1 MDKVKVAII
10 GAGAMANGAHAPS
23 LSSLDDVALVGICD
37 LIVQRAQDTAAKFG
51 IPAFFTDFREM
62 IEKTNPDA
70 VWIVLWP
77 HLAIVIAN
85 EVMEMGKHVFTEK
98 PPGVYTEQTRQMA
111 NTAKRHNVLTCV
123 GFQRRYTPITVQC
136 RERVLARGPMY
147 QALSTFMKWYDGGPY
162 YGGGTD
168 VLYSD
173 VIHAVDT
180 LRWMTGG
187 NVQNVYSDIQA
198 HGTEYS
204 TAHNALVR
212 FDNGATGLLQSNWR
226 VGARQL
232 RMEMHGDGISCLVTP
247 EEGAVIYE
255 RGKQPETLVAA
266 DFTGGT
272 EMFRIGFL
280 QEARHFITCIK
291 EGRQPD
297 TNFSDA
303 LKTMKLCD
311 EISKN
316 SPPWTEE

>member
-1 MDKVKVAII
+1 MDKVKVAIV
-10 GAGAMANGAHAPS
+10 GAGAMANAAHGPA
-23 LSSLDDVALVGICD
+23 LSSLEDVSLVGICD
-37 LIVQRAQDTAAKFG
+37 IIVERARDTAAKFG
-51 IPAFFTDFREM
+51 IPAYYTDFRDM

-70 VWIVLWP
+70 VWLVLWP
-77 HLAIVIAN
+77 HIMIVIAN
-85 EVMEMGKHVFTEK
+85 EVMAMGKHVFTEK

-111 NTAKRHNVLTCV
+111 NTAKKHHVLTCV
-123 GFQRRYTPITVQC
+123 GFQRRYTPITAHC

-187 NVQNVYSDIQA
+187 NVQDVYSDIKA

-212 FDNGATGLLQSNWR
+212 FDNGAAGLLQSNWR

-247 EEGAVIYE
+247 EESAVIYE
-255 RGKQPETLVAA
+255 RGKQPEHLIAT
-266 DFTGGT
+266 DFSGGT
-272 EMFRIGFL
+272 EMFHIGFL
-280 QEARHFITCIK
+280 QEAKHFITCIK

-316 SPPWTEE
+316 SPPWTKD

>member
-10 GAGAMANGAHAPS
+10 AAGAMVNAAHAPS
-23 LSSLDDVALVGICD
+23 LATLEDVELVGICD
-37 LIVQRAQDTAAKFG
+37 LILSKAEETAAKFG
-51 IPAFFTDFREM
+51 IPRVFVDYREM
-62 IEKTNPDA
+62 IEQTNPDA

-77 HLAIVIAN
+77 HLVPDIAN
-85 EVMEMGKHVFTEK
+85 TVIEMGKHVFTEK

-111 NTAKRHNVLTCV
+111 NNAKRHGVLTCV
-123 GFQRRYTPITVQC
+123 GFQRRYTPITVHC
-136 RERVLARGPMY
+136 WERVLARGPMY
-147 QALSTFMKWYDGGPY
+147 QCLSTFMKWYDGGPY
-162 YGGGTD
+162 YGGATD

-180 LRWMTGG
+180 LRWMAGG
-187 NVQNVYSDIQA
+187 EASDVYSDIQA
-198 HGTEYS
+198 HGAEFS

-212 FDNGATGLLQSNWR
+212 FDSGAVGFLQANWR

-255 RGKQPETLVAA
+255 QGKPAETLVAA
-266 DFTGGT
+266 DLAGGP

-280 QEARHFITCIK
+280 QEARHFIDCIK
-291 EGRQPD
+291 SGRQPD
-297 TNFSDA
+297 TSLAEA

-311 EISKN
+311 AISRN
-316 SPPWTEE
+316 SPPWTKE